1 MWEGE
6 DGRKAYSDS
15 LKGISVPKT
24 DFSFDEV
31 YTDVD
36 YVINL
41 LEGLS
46 IEELEELSKTISI
59 MLDNK
64 GE

>member
-1 MWEGE
+1 MNET
-6 DGRKAYSDS
+6 K
-15 LKGISVPKT
+15 
-24 DFSFDEV
+24 DFSNEEDLQGEI

-36 YVINL
+36 YVVNL

-46 IEELEELSKTISI
+46 VEELEDLSKTISI